1 MKKQPNREY
10 LYGLHPVLESLK
22 ANRRKFYKLYLGQK
36 IKDSTKANEFIQ
48 LLETQKIPHQFLN
61 EDTLNSLCA
70 RTHHQQLVLECGAIP
85 KFSLEE
91 FLIPIRRQ
99 DKQQKKA
106 KKNIWV
112 ALDHL
117 QDTQNIGSILRSC
130 LYFGV
135 KNVFLTRHRS
145 PNPSPNISKI
155 SAGAMERIDFCIVN
169 NLNSLIERLKQED
182 FWIIGTSLQGEDFS
196 TCEVPQNCLLI
207 LGNEQKGVQKLNQ
220 KKCDFLWKIKGG
232 GDLDSLNV
240 ASAAAIFL
248 NYIFRGI

>member
-106 KKNIWV
+106 KKI
-112 ALDHL
+112 
-117 QDTQNIGSILRSC
+117 
-130 LYFGV
+130 FG
-135 KNVFLTRHRS
+135 
-145 PNPSPNISKI
+145 
-155 SAGAMERIDFCIVN
+155 
-169 NLNSLIERLKQED
+169 
-182 FWIIGTSLQGEDFS
+182 
-196 TCEVPQNCLLI
+196 
-207 LGNEQKGVQKLNQ
+207 
-220 KKCDFLWKIKGG
+220 
-232 GDLDSLNV
+232 
-240 ASAAAIFL
+240 
-248 NYIFRGI
+248 